1 MICLPLHGS
10 FCLFSGFLFILV
22 FLESRILDKPKKS
35 SKKHSAQA
43 RDAAQADIAL
53 TGAASTPLARVLSW
67 SGFSAILLICMGYV
81 FFHAFLIDSV
91 TVRLCRELDGPN
103 AKPTEV
109 LPVPLL
115 EIAFDGYV
123 WNRHAE
129 HLGENGEW
137 RVRHTDMDNAPEGR
151 EVHWSSGFALYLRA
165 LGELHRHFSGDTL
178 RNSIFRM
185 SIWAN
190 PLLLIVALAL
200 FATLSARRFGPLCGS
215 VLAIGMITTASF
227 YEGFL
232 PAYPDHHGITAFALM
247 GIIFGIAWAGA
258 GWVQKTDGTAFI
270 VPTSLK
276 QARHG
281 MIFSGIS
288 GAAAL
293 WISGFSAAFVAA
305 GVGLGAIFTAFLFI
319 KKAARQ
325 GCAYHPELWRLWAI
339 TTALGSLGFYFLEYF
354 PNHIG
359 MRLEVN
365 HPLYALAWLGGGW
378 IIFEV
383 TRWINALQNGSA
395 PFPWKKLIYPLAA
408 CSILPI
414 TILTLGPSV
423 YIPGDPFMGGLWK
436 NIAELL
442 PLLTR
447 IQMGAITWK
456 VAFGLFPVFLLASLI
471 IAFLKNVNSATKG
484 IFIFLCIPILAITAM
499 QIYQVRWGMLN
510 GPLYIALAAFV
521 IPQLWRLV
529 PRVPAFRVGAAIALF
544 GAAYLFSVDTVRG
557 MVLPFWQQYNSK
569 QNMQVGSGQLLALL
583 HRDMAKTIL
592 QNANGK
598 TVVVLSS
605 PNSSCLLSTLG
616 GFKTIGTLYWENVDG
631 LKSAAAMLNAQSDE
645 EALAM
650 LKKHGITHVSL
661 MTWENFI
668 GPYFQILYPNPVP
681 GKSLEN
687 SFGQRALFKKIL
699 PQWARPIPYPKN
711 FLTNALKQ
719 DVLLFEI
726 VPDQTKE
733 EAEFH
738 LARFL
743 RISEG
748 NPVAAEIMLKGIL
761 DRSPASN
768 AVRIELADLYVD
780 QKRFGEA
787 QNQFIFSMNGTA
799 PDVRRQ
805 IAQRGAQLLAQRGA
819 RAEAD
824 AVLKAGESGN

>member
-1 MICLPLHGS
+1 ML
-10 FCLFSGFLFILV
+10 
-22 FLESRILDKPKKS
+22 RILDTSKKS
-35 SKKHSAQA
+35 SKKQSAKS
-43 RDAAQADIAL
+43 RSAAETDTTPTPASPV
-53 TGAASTPLARVLSW
+53 AATTPLARILSW
-67 SGFSAILLICMGYV
+67 SGFYAILLVCIGYV
-81 FFHAFLIDSV
+81 LFHAFLIDSV

-129 HLGENGEW
+129 HLGQNGEW
-137 RVRHTDMDNAPEGR
+137 RSRYTDMDNAPKGR
-151 EVHWSSGFALYLRA
+151 EIHWNSAFTWYLRG
-165 LGELHRHFSGDTL
+165 LGEIYRHFTGDTL

-190 PLLLIVALAL
+190 PFLLIVALAL
-200 FATLSARRFGPLCGS
+200 FSTLSARRFGPLCGS

-258 GWVQKTDGTAFI
+258 GWVQRPDGTAFI
-270 VPTSLK
+270 IPTSFK

-281 MIFSGIS
+281 MIFSGLS

-293 WISGFSAAFVAA
+293 WISGFSAAFVAV
-305 GVGLGAIFTAFLFI
+305 GVGLGAIITASLFI
-319 KKAARQ
+319 KKASRQ
-325 GCAYHPELWRLWAI
+325 GCEYHPELWRLWAI
-339 TTALGSLGFYFLEYF
+339 TTALGSLGFYILEYF
-354 PNHIG
+354 PSHFG

-383 TRWINALQNGSA
+383 TRWINQIQTGKA
-395 PFPWKKLIYPLAA
+395 PFPWKNLLLPLAA
-408 CSILPI
+408 CAILPI
-414 TILTLGPSV
+414 VILTLGPSV

-456 VAFGLFPVFLLASLI
+456 VAFGLFPIFLLATLI

-484 IFIFLCIPILAITAM
+484 ALIFLCIPILAITAM

-510 GPLYIALAAFV
+510 GPLYIALASLV
-521 IPQLWRLV
+521 IPQLWRLL
-529 PRVPAFRVGAAIALF
+529 PRTLPWHAAGTAGLIGAL
-544 GAAYLFSVDTVRG
+544 YLFSVDTVNG
-557 MVLPFWQQYNSK
+557 MLMPFWNQYSSK
-569 QNMQVGSGQLLALL
+569 QNMQVGSGQILALL
-583 HRDMAKTIL
+583 HRDMAKAIL

-598 TVVVLSS
+598 PVVVLSS

-616 GFKTIGTLYWENVDG
+616 GFKTIGTLYWENVEG
-631 LKSAAAMLNAQSDE
+631 LKSAAQMLNAQSDD
-645 EALAM
+645 EALEM
-650 LKKHGITHVSL
+650 LQEKGITHVSL

-687 SFGQRALFKKIL
+687 SFGQRALFKKQI
-699 PQWARPIPYPKN
+699 PRWARPIPYPKN

-719 DVLLFEI
+719 DVLLLEI
-726 VPDQTKE
+726 VPDQTQD

-738 LARFL
+738 LARFA
-743 RISEG
+743 RIVEG

-761 DRSPASN
+761 DRSPDSSL
-768 AVRIELADLYVD
+768 VRKELFDLYL
-780 QKRFGEA
+780 G
-787 QNQFIFSMNGTA
+787 QNRLNDAKTQIILALSGAT
-799 PDVRRQ
+799 PEVRRQ
-805 IAQRGAQLLAQRGA
+805 IAEQGAEILAQRGA
-819 RAEAD
+819 KAEAEE
-824 AVLKAGESGN
+824 VLKAGRSGN

>member
-1 MICLPLHGS
+1 ML
-10 FCLFSGFLFILV
+10 
-22 FLESRILDKPKKS
+22 RILDTSKKS
-35 SKKHSAQA
+35 SKKQSAKS
-43 RDAAQADIAL
+43 RSAAETDTTPTPASPV
-53 TGAASTPLARVLSW
+53 AATTPLSRILSW
-67 SGFSAILLICMGYV
+67 SGFYAILLVCIGYV
-81 FFHAFLIDSV
+81 LFHAFLIDSV

-129 HLGENGEW
+129 HLGQNGEW
-137 RVRHTDMDNAPEGR
+137 RSRYTDMDNAPKGR
-151 EVHWSSGFALYLRA
+151 EIHWNSAFTWYLRG
-165 LGELHRHFSGDTL
+165 LGEIYRHFTSDTL

-190 PLLLIVALAL
+190 PFLLIVALAL
-200 FATLSARRFGPLCGS
+200 FSTLSARRFGPLCGS

-258 GWVQKTDGTAFI
+258 GWVQRPDGTAFI
-270 VPTSLK
+270 IPTSFK

-281 MIFSGIS
+281 MIFSGLS

-293 WISGFSAAFVAA
+293 WISGFSAAFVAV
-305 GVGLGAIFTAFLFI
+305 GVGLGAIITASLFI
-319 KKAARQ
+319 KKASRQ
-325 GCAYHPELWRLWAI
+325 GCEYHPELWRLWAI
-339 TTALGSLGFYFLEYF
+339 TTALGSLGFYILEYF
-354 PNHIG
+354 PSHFG

-383 TRWINALQNGSA
+383 TRWINQIQTGKA
-395 PFPWKKLIYPLAA
+395 PFPWKNLLLPLAA
-408 CSILPI
+408 CAILPVV
-414 TILTLGPSV
+414 ILTLGPSV

-456 VAFGLFPVFLLASLI
+456 VAFGLFPIFLLATLI

-484 IFIFLCIPILAITAM
+484 ALIFLCIPILAITAM

-510 GPLYIALAAFV
+510 GPLYIALASLV
-521 IPQLWRLV
+521 IPQLWRLL
-529 PRVPAFRVGAAIALF
+529 PRTLPWHAAGTAGLIGAL
-544 GAAYLFSVDTVRG
+544 YLFSVDTVNG
-557 MVLPFWQQYNSK
+557 MLMPFWNQYSSK
-569 QNMQVGSGQLLALL
+569 QNMQVGSGQILALL
-583 HRDMAKTIL
+583 HRDVAKAIL

-598 TVVVLSS
+598 PVVVLSS

-616 GFKTIGTLYWENVDG
+616 GFKTIGTLYWENVEG
-631 LKSAAAMLNAQSDE
+631 LKSAAQMLNAQSDD
-645 EALAM
+645 EALEM
-650 LKKHGITHVSL
+650 LQEKGITHVSL

-687 SFGQRALFKKIL
+687 SFGQRALFKKQI
-699 PQWARPIPYPKN
+699 PRWARPIPYPKN

-719 DVLLFEI
+719 DVLLLEI
-726 VPDQTKE
+726 VPDQTQD

-738 LARFL
+738 LARFA
-743 RISEG
+743 RIVEG

-761 DRSPASN
+761 DRSPDSSL
-768 AVRIELADLYVD
+768 VRKELFDLYL
-780 QKRFGEA
+780 G
-787 QNQFIFSMNGTA
+787 QNRLNDAKTQIILALSGAT
-799 PDVRRQ
+799 PEVRRQ
-805 IAQRGAQLLAQRGA
+805 IAEQGAEILAQRGA
-819 RAEAD
+819 KAEAEE
-824 AVLKAGESGN
+824 VLKAGRSGN